1 MRVLVLSHHA
11 LDPANRQKL
20 RELAGKRGVNVADL
34 GGELIEKTLARESP
48 IRGRKKFS
56 NMSGMFYGGD
66 ENTAERAPEILR
78 AELGEN
84 SRGSN

>member
-1 MRVLVLSHHA
+1 MDVNISESTER
-11 LDPANRQKL
+11 KL

-34 GGELIEKTLARESP
+34 GGELIEKTLARESSVL
-48 IRGRKKFS
+48 GRKKFS
-56 NMSGMFYGGD
+56 AMSGMFYGGD

>member
-1 MRVLVLSHHA
+1 MDVNISESTER
-11 LDPANRQKL
+11 KL
-20 RELAGKRGVNVADL
+20 RELAGKLGVNVADL
-34 GGELIEKTLARESP
+34 GGELIEKTSARESSVL
-48 IRGRKKFS
+48 GRKKFS
-56 NMSGMFYGGD
+56 AMSGMFYGGD